1 MHIHYSDAD
10 GESSSTSPQIAC
22 TGVLQAGTARETEY
36 TRYGSI
42 SALKIEG
49 LGQCNITLKKI
60 LINYHILDVG
70 TNIALIT
77 DIAMCT
83 STLEDA
89 HESIIWTR
97 RGLQL
102 YLDSLVLID
111 LNSTMPLHLMGG

>member
-42 SALKIEG
+42 SASKIEG
-49 LGQCNITLKKI
+49 LGQCNILTLKKI

-77 DIAMCT
+77 DIATCT
-83 STLEDA
+83 SMLEDA

-97 RGLQL
+97 SGLQL

-111 LNSTMPLHLMGG
+111 LNTMPLHLMG

>member
-1 MHIHYSDAD
+1 MHIHYNDAD

-49 LGQCNITLKKI
+49 FGQCNITLKKI
-60 LINYHILDVG
+60 LINFHIDVR

-77 DIAMCT
+77 DIATCT
-83 STLEDA
+83 STLEGA
-89 HESIIWTR
+89 HELIIWTR

-102 YLDSLVLID
+102 PRFFGTD
-111 LNSTMPLHLMGG
+111 